1 MVSLFIEGPWC
12 LSLSFWCITWFSE
25 MKCLRTTQFSFYLA
39 HDSVSQLGAFSGLM
53 GPLRCSCQLMGWPHS
68 LMGGSSAPPPAGM
81 AHLFSMWPLILQS
94 PGLLHAVKSKSDAQL
109 VFKSVIVSHLLLSS
123 WQKQLTRPSPE
134 SVWEGSTQGQRRKL
148 QWHLCKWFIPRS
160 HCHYGFLGENLL
172 EIAIFWEDPPL
183 IMGPRYTQL

>member
-1 MVSLFIEGPWC
+1 MILWVSWELFLGWWG
-12 LSLSFWCITWFSE
+12 LSGVPANWW
-25 MKCLRTTQFSFYLA
+25 
-39 HDSVSQLGAFSGLM
+39 DGLTH
-53 GPLRCSCQLMGWPHS
+53 WW
-68 LMGGSSAPPPAGM
+68 GGLVPPPPAGM